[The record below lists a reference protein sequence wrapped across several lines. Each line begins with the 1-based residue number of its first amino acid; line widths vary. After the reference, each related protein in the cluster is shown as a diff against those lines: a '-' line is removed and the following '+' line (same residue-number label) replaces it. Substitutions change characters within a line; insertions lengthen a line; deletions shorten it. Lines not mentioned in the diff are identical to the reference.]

1 MAPKGAY
8 LAHHSI
14 FHAAKA
20 VTKQVDKLMKV
31 FLLESHIGA
40 YLAQDSVLHA
50 ARSVTKQVDT
60 RMKVFLVKLLKAHV

>member
-8 LAHHSI
+8 LAQGSI

-31 FLLESHIGA
+31 FLVKVIKPHI
-40 YLAQDSVLHA
+40 
-50 ARSVTKQVDT
+50 
-60 RMKVFLVKLLKAHV
+60 